1 MITEATRTETKAVID
16 AIDKSDLGEDRK
28 SALRRLLVQ
37 AEEGT
42 NGLTQKAKLQ
52 NVSES
57 VFSLCVLT
65 ALGMVDATGGG
76 RRGLYRLL
84 ERTRWQVVLIVA
96 IIGGLLAFRPELAAL
111 LRTALGM

>member
-1 MITEATRTETKAVID
+1 MITEATRTETKAVIG

-65 ALGMVDATGGG
+65 ALGMVDASDGA

-96 IIGGLLAFRPELAAL
+96 IIGVLLAFRPELAELIGTLA
-111 LRTALGM
+111 GK